1 MGKNP
6 KGAEKK
12 APIKPLSEGNQPKTN
27 MNTSG
32 AVKRVTHP
40 AITAL
45 NVTPFGVSSK
55 AMSMLKGKKGL

>member
-6 KGAEKK
+6 KGAVKK
-12 APIKPLSEGNQPKTN
+12 TPIKALSEGNMPKTN
-27 MNTSG
+27 MNTTG

-45 NVTPFGVSSK
+45 TRTPFGVSSK
-55 AMSMLKGKKGL
+55 AMDSLKKKV